1 MLALYYDQR
10 SIASAMPIPASTMMI
25 SASQP
30 SKPSHAGASDE
41 PPRLTHVRQIA
52 NVVAP
57 PSVSSQQS
65 PHTGARQRAHGPT
78 AVFSQSLQRAT
89 GPSPL
94 EISDVIACA
103 AWSRSPT
110 RAASPS
116 LRRQKRRTS
125 RDRA

>member
-30 SKPSHAGASDE
+30 SKPSHAGASDA
-41 PPRLTHVRQIA
+41 PPRFTHDRQIA

-65 PHTGARQRAHGPT
+65 PHTGALQRAHGPT
-78 AVFSQSLQRAT
+78 AVRSHSLQRAT
-89 GPSPL
+89 GASL
-94 EISDVIACA
+94 LDISDVIGA
-103 AWSRSPT
+103 ARST
-110 RAASPS
+110 QI
-116 LRRQKRRTS
+116 RRVQV
-125 RDRA
+125 